1 MLKGDY
7 CVVMKSCPR
16 TWTWTF
22 EVGEAGVERQYVAKP
37 YAYDT
42 SGKHVPN
49 IIDRGLG
56 DM

>member
-7 CVVMKSCPR
+7 CVVMKNCPR